1 MRPRLSYRWS
11 GASFRNIHNVFH
23 TFKLIIAPAK
33 PGKLKS
39 RSNRVREVMQINRSP
54 FSKVARVPMR
64 FDHVAGIIVNANH
77 RITVFR
83 FGSLNR
89 MMRSTLPLASK
100 IRISPERKLA
110 RFSAWLTAC
119 SFSKNTGS
127 TIELALSATVLA
139 WR

>member
-54 FSKVARVPMR
+54 FSKVARVLVR
-64 FDHVAGIIVNANH
+64 LNHVASIIVNANH
-77 RITVFR
+77 RIVR
-83 FGSLNR
+83 AAAMFGVTDCVR
-89 MMRSTLPLASK
+89 DCIRLAVPQPTEWQRVGK
-100 IRISPERKLA
+100 EIDAAMIFPRADLV
-110 RFSAWLTAC
+110 
-119 SFSKNTGS
+119 N
-127 TIELALSATVLA
+127 VD
-139 WR
+139 

>member
-54 FSKVARVPMR
+54 FFKVARVLVR
-64 FDHVAGIIVNANH
+64 LNHVASIIINANQC
-77 RITVFR
+77 I
-83 FGSLNR
+83 
-89 MMRSTLPLASK
+89 M
-100 IRISPERKLA
+100 
-110 RFSAWLTAC
+110 
-119 SFSKNTGS
+119 
-127 TIELALSATVLA
+127 
-139 WR
+139 